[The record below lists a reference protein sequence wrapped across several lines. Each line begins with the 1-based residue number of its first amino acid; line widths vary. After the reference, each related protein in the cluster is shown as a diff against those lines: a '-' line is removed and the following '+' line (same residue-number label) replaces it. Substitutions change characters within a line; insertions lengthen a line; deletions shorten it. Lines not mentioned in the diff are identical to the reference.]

1 MLLNGYFLQG
11 ISSIRLWE
19 GYLHPTNYSESILES
34 DVNYSSVTE
43 S

>member
-1 MLLNGYFLQG
+1 MLLNGYLLQG
-11 ISSIRLWE
+11 INIRLWE